1 MQRPEVIY
9 KGFALVPVIT
19 SDDGMYATLL
29 TIREP
34 DGTQRATD
42 VLGEFPCP
50 LEARRFA
57 LQYGMA
63 EIDHRK
69 VPEPEWTRTEWQ
81 RRRQTTSAAAH
92 AV

>member
-19 SDDGMYATLL
+19 SDDGMYAAML

-34 DGTQRATD
+34 DGVQRATG

-63 EIDHRK
+63 EIGHRK
-69 VPEPEWTRTEWQ
+69 VPEPEWTQSQWHS
-81 RRRQTTSAAAH
+81 RRPPAPDIAH
-92 AV
+92 TA